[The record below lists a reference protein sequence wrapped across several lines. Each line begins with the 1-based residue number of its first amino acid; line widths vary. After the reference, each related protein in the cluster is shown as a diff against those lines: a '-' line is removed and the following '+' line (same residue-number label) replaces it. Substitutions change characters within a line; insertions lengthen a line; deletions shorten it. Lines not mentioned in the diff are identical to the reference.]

1 MKSTRTLA
9 ALLSAAACA
18 LAIIPSSAFAQQ
30 RTLSQDTAAQKPPA
44 VPSPAAAAASA
55 SASPIAP
62 TAAPEVSSIQSAIQ
76 NGKVSLDMRLRYEFV
91 DQSNLAHDASALTLR
106 TRLGYTTAAWRGF
119 DAGLEAENVVELVDD
134 YSNTLDAKPGY
145 PAVMDPEVTEVNQ
158 AWIRHTSKREFGSAQ
173 ITAGRQRIV
182 LDNTRFVGDVGWRQ
196 DNQTFDAIRLQAG
209 GAKTGTTLNYAWLWR
224 ANRVQ
229 GDRRDWDSDSHI
241 INASSPIGKNHTLAL
256 YAHVLA
262 FNGPAPAAAASSKT
276 FGAFLTGAFPLND
289 AKTLKLAYRAEYASQ
304 SDHRNNPA
312 DYRADYYLGELGLA
326 HAKVGGAF
334 GYEVLGSDNGQG
346 FRTPLATL
354 HAFNGWSDW
363 ALPLANNL
371 PNGLRDAYVK
381 VNATL
386 PGNVQLLA
394 FYHKFE
400 ADSGGASYGDE
411 IDIQAGYRLNKNIG
425 FLAKAAFFSG
435 KNGIPDITKFWLQT
449 EYSF

>member
-1 MKSTRTLA
+1 MKPTRTLA
-9 ALLSAAACA
+9 ALLVAAACI
-18 LAIIPSSAFAQQ
+18 LAPSLQ
-30 RTLSQDTAAQKPPA
+30 
-44 VPSPAAAAASA
+44 SA
-55 SASPIAP
+55 S
-62 TAAPEVSSIQSAIQ
+62 QG
-76 NGKVSLDMRLRYEFV
+76 NKVSLDMRLRYEFV
-91 DQSNLAHDASALTLR
+91 EQDGFARDANALTLR
-106 TRLGYTTAAWRGF
+106 TRLGYTTAAWHNF
-119 DAGLEAENVVELVDD
+119 DAGVEAENVVELVDD
-134 YSNTLDAKPGY
+134 YFNTLDAKPGY

-158 AWIRHTSKREFGSAQ
+158 AWTRHTSNHEFGSSQ
-173 ITAGRQRIV
+173 LTAGRQRIV
-182 LDNTRFVGDVGWRQ
+182 LDNARFVGDVGWRQ
-196 DNQTFDAIRLQAG
+196 DNQTFDAIRYQSRS
-209 GAKTGTTLNYAWLWR
+209 AKTNTTLNYAWLWR

-229 GDRRDWDSDSHI
+229 GARRDWSSDSHI
-241 INASSPIGKNHTLAL
+241 INSSSPIGKDHTLAF

-262 FNGPAPAAAASSKT
+262 FSGPAPAAAASSKT
-276 FGAFLTGAFPLND
+276 FGAFLTGTIALND

-312 DYRADYYLGELGLA
+312 DYRADYYFGEIGLA
-326 HAKVGGAF
+326 HAKIGGAF

-363 ALPLANNL
+363 NVPLANNL

-386 PGNVQLLA
+386 PGSIQFLA

-400 ADSGGASYGDE
+400 ADSGSASYGDE
-411 IDIQAGYRLNKNIG
+411 IDVQLGYRLNKNIG

-435 KNGIPDITKFWLQT
+435 KNGTPDITKFWLQT